1 MEKHNNFF
9 TDKASIKTIDS
20 KRIIYF
26 VIAVLFFF
34 LTEIGRKI
42 YRPFIYSNN
51 IDDYGI
57 ADSIGNSGGI
67 IVQIFFMLAILNS
80 PRKKVFRVIGFV
92 VIGYILYEI
101 LQPYLPRGVFDW
113 KDIYGTLIG
122 GVISLFVLFFIKK
135 IVKNKVIY
143 EFK

>member
-1 MEKHNNFF
+1 MEKNNNFF
-9 TDKASIKTIDS
+9 TDKESIKTIDS

-26 VIAVLFFF
+26 LIAVLFFF
-34 LTEIGRKI
+34 LTEIGRNI

-80 PRKKVFRVIGFV
+80 PRKKVFHVIGFI

-122 GVISLFVLFFIKK
+122 GVISLLILLFIKK

-143 EFK
+143 EL

>member
-1 MEKHNNFF
+1 MEKNNNFF
-9 TDKASIKTIDS
+9 TDRASIKTIDS
-20 KRIIYF
+20 RRILYF

-34 LTEIGRKI
+34 LTEIGRNI
-42 YRPFIYSNN
+42 YRPYIYSNN

-80 PRKKVFRVIGFV
+80 PRKKVFHVIGFI

-122 GVISLFVLFFIKK
+122 GVISLFVLLLVKT
-135 IVKNKVIY
+135 IVKDKVIY
-143 EFK
+143 VFK